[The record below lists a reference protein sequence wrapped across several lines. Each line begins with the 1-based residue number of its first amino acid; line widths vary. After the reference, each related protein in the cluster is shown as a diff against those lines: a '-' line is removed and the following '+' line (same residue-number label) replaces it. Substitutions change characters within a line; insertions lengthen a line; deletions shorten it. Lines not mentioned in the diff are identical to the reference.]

1 MMTSALNRRDFTCF
15 GSAVVFSIAAC
26 PLHAAPAT
34 LAQPTGAPAVVQ
46 IIGGDLTAGRRQDMI
61 AQITDL
67 VAETLRL
74 PDRSLVTVLS
84 MTPVEQLVSAERQ
97 HDMV

>member
-1 MMTSALNRRDFTCF
+1 MPPSRRSF
-15 GSAVVFSIAAC
+15 G
-26 PLHAAPAT
+26 LG
-34 LAQPTGAPAVVQ
+34 QPTGLPVLVE
-46 IIGGDLTAGRRQDMI
+46 IIGGDLTTGKRQDMI